1 MKVEVQYNVPWRGTL
16 SKSSYVVD
24 DVSATPGVFNMIL
37 QSNLPS
43 VLARLAPGSG
53 KYIVLDTN
61 YKDFALIYSCT
72 DFRLLHADFIWVLG
86 RTTDISVDART
97 IVYSTLDKLKI
108 NRDRLLLTPNKE
120 CS

>member
-1 MKVEVQYNVPWRGTL
+1 M

-24 DVSATPGVFNMIL
+24 DVSATPGVFNMVL

-72 DFRLLHADFIWVLG
+72 DFRLLHAG
-86 RTTDISVDART
+86 EY
-97 IVYSTLDKLKI
+97 VYSSLSKLNEYDIFLFLLI
-108 NRDRLLLTPNKE
+108 NQSLFL
-120 CS
+120 S